1 MMLDQVVFAASAF
14 MAQVLTNL
22 DNLMALVALM
32 IVTGPQ
38 RAVLG
43 FLLAQGLVIG
53 AAFLLA
59 LGVEDAVPHWA
70 GYLGT
75 IPLALGL
82 FGAVRQIRGANA
94 QDAPE
99 VSGSASALVTML
111 LFASLSMDTF
121 AVLAPLLADST
132 PEYRLAG
139 ALGAGL
145 AALSLAVAG
154 LIGGRARIMTGRLA
168 QRLEYLVPYVMI
180 CAGLYI
186 LSNSWTDA
194 VQ

>member
-1 MMLDQVVFAASAF
+1 MLDYVVFAASAF

-59 LGVEDAVPHWA
+59 LGVEDVVPHRA
-70 GYLGT
+70 GYLGA

-82 FGAVRQIRGANA
+82 FGAARQLRGTNA
-94 QDAPE
+94 QDAPA
-99 VSGSASALVTML
+99 VPGSASALVTML
-111 LFASLSMDTF
+111 LFTSLSMDTF

-132 PEYRLAG
+132 PDFRLAG
-139 ALGAGL
+139 VLGAGL
-145 AALSLAVAG
+145 AALSLAIVG
-154 LIGGRARIMTGRLA
+154 LIGGRAQIMTGRLA

>member
-1 MMLDQVVFAASAF
+1 MLDYAVFAASAF

-59 LGVEDAVPHWA
+59 LGVEDVVPHWA
-70 GYLGT
+70 GFLGG

-82 FGAVRQIRGANA
+82 FGAVRQLRGANA
-94 QDAPE
+94 QDAPA
-99 VSGSASALVTML
+99 VPGSASALVTML

-132 PEYRLAG
+132 PDFRLAG
-139 ALGAGL
+139 VLGAGL
-145 AALSLAVAG
+145 AALSLAGVG
-154 LIGGRARIMTGRLA
+154 LIGGRAQIMTGRLA

>member
-1 MMLDQVVFAASAF
+1 MLDQVVFAASAF